1 MQRCQFV
8 DHKGK
13 KVLVLDC
20 TGCQP
25 EDFDAMIDEC
35 ARVVQSQP
43 QNSVLT
49 MTIAAGGMFDSG
61 TVEKLKNLTRDN
73 APFVRQSAV
82 VGVTGLQKVVLT
94 AVSLF
99 SKRKFNLFDDKQAAM
114 DFLTAD

>member
-8 DHKGK
+8 EHKGRK
-13 KVLVLDC
+13 ILVLDC

-25 EDFDAMIDEC
+25 EDFDAIIDEC

-49 MTIAAGGMFDSG
+49 MTIAGGGMFDSA

-82 VGVTGLQKVVLT
+82 VGVSGLQKVVLT

-99 SKRKFNLFDDKQAAM
+99 SKRKFNLFDDRLEAM
-114 DFLTAD
+114 DFLAAD